1 MYTDG
6 ASRGNPGPAAYAV
19 ILCSDGD
26 KVIKKFARYIGN
38 TTNNEAEYQGLIAG
52 IQEALKVGG
61 EELEVVSDSELTIKQ
76 MNGQYSVKAANLR
89 PLHQECKSLANKFAK
104 ITFRNVP
111 REHPMIKQADA
122 LANEELDIMK
132 KLRPRGT
139 PNP

>member
-19 ILCSDGD
+19 ILCSEGN
-26 KVIKKFARYIGN
+26 KVIKKLARYIGT
-38 TTNNEAEYQGLIAG
+38 TTNNEAEYRGLIAG
-52 IQEALKVGG
+52 LQEALKLGG

-76 MNGQYSVKAANLR
+76 MNGQYAVKAANLR
-89 PLHQECKSLANKFAK
+89 PLNEECRSLAKKFTR

-122 LANEELDIMK
+122 LANEELDIIK
-132 KLRPRGT
+132 SLRPHGA